1 MKRRCRP
8 SSRRRW
14 YNPISARV
22 RAASFNDE
30 RSRGWIACPAGVSCH
45 ERAARRRLGERVP
58 RVSGRSRRQ
67 TDSASRWTLSFLRP
81 YRRSVARL
89 GALSLAEIGLRAL
102 APWPL
107 KAIVDLLTRGLPPLA
122 VVSSRM
128 VAAHPAALLGGV
140 VAAGLLLQVGHE
152 LVLMMHTRVQARL
165 AQRMVFDLRSRLFT
179 HLQYLSVAHHAVGST
194 ADSVY
199 RLDTDA
205 GCLESLLLK
214 GLFPLIFSALTL
226 VVMFGILIALDPVLA
241 VISMIVVP
249 LLYLCLRLS
258 MGSMLTRADR
268 AKRLESAVVTRV
280 YESLSAIR
288 LVKMFAREAH
298 EVQRFSGVAQA
309 AMHERL
315 AVTREE
321 SSFSFLVAS
330 ITVGGASLVLAIGG
344 LHVLHGT
351 LTVGTLL
358 VIVTYLGFVYG
369 PLSAI
374 ATTAGSLHGAL
385 ASARRVRE
393 VLRLPREAAEEGVA
407 HDRVRGDVRF
417 EDVSFAYGPGRPA
430 LHSLN
435 FTAAPGETVALVG
448 LSGAGKTTIVSLIGR
463 LYECSSGRVLIDGAD
478 VKTLPLR
485 SLREQIAVVPQ
496 ESILLS
502 GSVADNILYGRLDA
516 SGDEIVAAA
525 EAAGCG
531 DFVAA
536 LPAGYDTVLGDGG
549 HGLSGGER
557 QRLSIARAFLKDAP
571 ILILDEPTASLD
583 MLAERAVL
591 AALDRLRAGRTTFVI
606 AHRLSTVRGADRILV
621 LEAGTIVAQGRHDEL
636 LRISPL
642 YQRLCGELIESD
654 TPMPSRAA
662 ASSVG

>member
-14 YNPISARV
+14 YNPVSARV

-122 VVSSRM
+122 VVSSRI

>member
-122 VVSSRM
+122 VVSSRI

-525 EAAGCG
+525 KAAGCG
-531 DFVAA
+531 DFIAA

>member
-1 MKRRCRP
+1 
-8 SSRRRW
+8 
-14 YNPISARV
+14 
-22 RAASFNDE
+22 
-30 RSRGWIACPAGVSCH
+30 
-45 ERAARRRLGERVP
+45 
-58 RVSGRSRRQ
+58 
-67 TDSASRWTLSFLRP
+67 
-81 YRRSVARL
+81 VARL

-122 VVSSRM
+122 VVSSRI

-549 HGLSGGER
+549 HGLSGGQR

>member
-14 YNPISARV
+14 YNPVSARV

-179 HLQYLSVAHHAVGST
+179 HLQYLSVAHHAIGST

-549 HGLSGGER
+549 HGLSGGQR